1 MIQLAFYEWY
11 AKSVSTDAK
20 ESLFRTVSSGTGVWC
35 LQSGECVRTQAH
47 FWSLTARVE
56 DRAAQC
62 DWKAAI
68 ATNMQKRFK
77 NMVSRCMQ
85 TI

>member
-1 MIQLAFYEWY
+1 MIQLAFYEWN

-35 LQSGECVRTQAH
+35 LQAAACVITPAH
-47 FWSLTARVE
+47 FWSLTACVE
-56 DRAAQC
+56 DCAAQC
-62 DWKAAI
+62 DWKAAV
-68 ATNMQKRFK
+68 ATNMQIRFK
-77 NMVSRCMQ
+77 NMVSECMH